1 MLQII
6 LKNIEKKNNYN
17 NKNIFKDDDQ
27 ANLSFYQNRSG
38 MV

>member
-17 NKNIFKDDDQ
+17 NKNIFKDVDQ
-27 ANLSFYQNRSG
+27 INLSFYQNRSG
-38 MV
+38 VV